1 MGQLPFN
8 SGREIFYEDLQN
20 LTINEIHKKYGN
32 TTSYKNEK
40 RMKKVKKVIYYL
52 LHINII
58 SFVKYNFLNRN
69 VIRDKGKYLIPF
81 RGTCVNIEKNGSII
95 LHSNLILN
103 ALKHKG
109 SRDQTFLHIYP
120 DGKLIV
126 NGRVRFAATSS
137 VDILPGGTIELGELD
152 SNYGTVIVCANKISI
167 DDGAEFGRNVIIY
180 DSNFHPTKLNKA
192 TFGRPLIIERH
203 VWLCTGVCVTKGL
216 TIGEG
221 SICSINSSITK
232 NVKPRSMVMG
242 NPAKCVMED
251 VEW

>member
-1 MGQLPFN
+1 M
-8 SGREIFYEDLQN
+8 Y
-20 LTINEIHKKYGN
+20 
-32 TTSYKNEK
+32 
-40 RMKKVKKVIYYL
+40 
-52 LHINII
+52 
-58 SFVKYNFLNRN
+58 
-69 VIRDKGKYLIPF
+69 
-81 RGTCVNIEKNGSII
+81 
-95 LHSNLILN
+95 
-103 ALKHKG
+103 AL
-109 SRDQTFLHIYP
+109 
-120 DGKLIV
+120 
-126 NGRVRFAATSS
+126 
-137 VDILPGGTIELGELD
+137 
-152 SNYGTVIVCANKISI
+152 KISI